1 VRVVIAPGAFGDT
14 LGAAAAADAIAT
26 GWRRAAPGDDL
37 ALLPAVDGCL
47 AGLDAMLD
55 GAGLAITGGGSFDW
69 RSLRDTHVTA
79 VARSAAARGVPCV
92 VLAGQVLVG
101 RREAAAV
108 GVDAAYAITD
118 GAGGLAAVPA
128 VVAGGRDVVPAG
140 EPGGAGG
147 QPAVAADALAAL
159 AATVARRWSRSVGRP

>member
-1 VRVVIAPGAFGDT
+1 MRVVIAPGSFGDT
-14 LGAAAAADAIAT
+14 LGAAAAAAAIAT

-37 ALLPAVDGCL
+37 ALLPVVDDAL
-47 AGLDAMLD
+47 AGLDATLD
-55 GAGLAITGGGSFDW
+55 GAGLAITGEGSFDW

-79 VARSAAARGVPCV
+79 VARAAAARGVPCV

-118 GAGGLAAVPA
+118 GAGG
-128 VVAGGRDVVPAG
+128 
-140 EPGGAGG
+140 E
-147 QPAVAADALAAL
+147 QPADPAEALAAL
-159 AATVARRWSRSVGRP
+159 AETVARRWSR